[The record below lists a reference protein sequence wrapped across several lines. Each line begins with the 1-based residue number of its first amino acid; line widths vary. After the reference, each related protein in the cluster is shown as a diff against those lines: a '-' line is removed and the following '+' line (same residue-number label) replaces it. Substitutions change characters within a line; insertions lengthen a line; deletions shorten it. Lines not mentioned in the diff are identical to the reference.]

1 MQSPFLFNVIKVMLH
16 HCVDKLLERCF
27 CRIPAEGFLCFCRVA
42 EESLNFRRAEIFR
55 VNFYKTFA
63 SGLVVALLVNT
74 FTLEFNFNSGLR
86 KSALAEFPDTVL
98 LACRNDKVIRL
109 FLLKNQPH
117 TFNVILGVP
126 PVAERVKVSK
136 IKTLLVALRNS
147 ACGKSDFSCDES
159 LSAAFRLVV
168 KKNSVRA
175 EHSVAFAVVFHNPE
189 SVQFCDGIRR
199 ARIKRSR
206 LFLCIRQ
213 F

>member
-16 HCVDKLLERCF
+16 HYMDKLLERCF

-63 SGLVVALLVNT
+63 SGLVVAL
-74 FTLEFNFNSGLR
+74 FIHAFALELNIDSGLR

-98 LACRNDKVIRL
+98 LACRNDKVIRG

-136 IKTLLVALRNS
+136 IKTLLAEPFAIQLAARVIFLVTKVSPRR
-147 ACGKSDFSCDES
+147 SDSW
-159 LSAAFRLVV
+159 L
-168 KKNSVRA
+168 K
-175 EHSVAFAVVFHNPE
+175 
-189 SVQFCDGIRR
+189 
-199 ARIKRSR
+199 RIP
-206 LFLCIRQ
+206 FEQNIP
-213 F
+213 